1 MLVHTM
7 LRKSSSWTQ
16 WREETLCVYPGGIQ
30 DVKAC
35 SIPLWI
41 PIVSHVLVA
50 LPGSPGQCFFA
61 HLPGNIP
68 RLC

>member
-30 DVKAC
+30 DVKAWFV
-35 SIPLWI
+35 P
-41 PIVSHVLVA
+41 
-50 LPGSPGQCFFA
+50 
-61 HLPGNIP
+61 
-68 RLC
+68 